1 VLHTELQ
8 RVVVGL
14 AALMALILHN
24 PHGAPEKII
33 HVREDFRFDVH
44 DGGYSQLKPVLPPSW
59 DCDAAAS

>member
-1 VLHTELQ
+1 
-8 RVVVGL
+8 VGL